1 MLKTL
6 RISFSLKNTYRV
18 NGIIHSLKHTP
29 LIKKLIPDM
38 WYSVV
43 GLKYFAYAVAGLWEF
58 LSAFLGKLTYIF
70 LMIFLPAFLYE
81 SMDARQVFLHIFVCL
96 MVIGSYANTYLF
108 NPSNDK
114 YYALILMRMNAKEY
128 ALVNYGYS
136 ILKVLIGFLIFGF
149 IFGLQMGLTWWQCIL
164 LATATAGIKLS
175 MAAIFLLGYEKTG
188 VGMSENKIGVPGW
201 GGIFVLLLAAYG
213 LPAFGIA
220 IPLQITV
227 GMMAFF
233 TVTGLLSVYKI
244 IRFSNYREVYHQI
257 LIEYQNALH
266 TAKDAVKEQN
276 KKRISVDAD
285 IVSNKK
291 GFEYMNDLFV
301 KRHRKILW
309 KSSKKIAAVSAMF
322 IVALVVACFIEEEA
336 KSVINEMMLTWLPY
350 FVFIMYYMNRG
361 AIFANT
367 VFVNCDSSMLTYPF
381 YKKPKLVLE
390 LFWIRLRE
398 LVKINLLP
406 AVVIGCGMALML
418 WVSGGTDTYMNY
430 VILVVSIIAMS
441 IFFSVHYLTIYYLF
455 QPYNLNAEVKNGAY
469 HIIMGVTYFCVYLF
483 INLKMS
489 TFIFGIMTIVFC
501 ILYCII
507 AGILVYR
514 FAPKTFRLRS

>member
-18 NGIIHSLKHTP
+18 NGIIHSLRHTP
-29 LIKKLIPDM
+29 LIKKLIPDA
-38 WYSVV
+38 WYGVR

-58 LSAFLGKLTYIF
+58 LSAFLGKLLYIL
-70 LMIFLPAFLYE
+70 LMIFLPVYFYE
-81 SMDARQVFLHIFVCL
+81 SMDAGQVFLHIFVCL

-114 YYALILMRMNAKEY
+114 YYALILMRMDARQY
-128 ALVNYGYS
+128 TLVNYGYA
-136 ILKVLIGFLIFGF
+136 ILKVLIGFLIFGL
-149 IFGLQMGLTWWQCIL
+149 IFGLGIGLPWWQCIL

-175 MAAIFLLGYEKTG
+175 MAALLLCSYDRTG
-188 VGMSENKIGVPGW
+188 VSMSESKLGIPGW
-201 GGIFVLLLAAYG
+201 VGIFVFLLAAYG
-213 LPAFGIA
+213 LPALGIV
-220 IPLQITV
+220 IPSQIVV
-227 GMMAFF
+227 GIMAFF
-233 TVTGLLSVYKI
+233 SVTGLLSLYKI
-244 IRFSNYREVYHQI
+244 IRFTQYRAVYHQI
-257 LIEYQNALH
+257 LTDYQH
-266 TAKDAVKEQN
+266 TMQNVDKAAKEQN
-276 KKRISVDAD
+276 RKNISVDAD
-285 IVSNKK
+285 IVSDKK

-309 KSSKKIAAVSAMF
+309 KSSKKIAAVTAMF
-322 IVALVVACFIEEEA
+322 IVALVVACFIEAEA
-336 KSVINEMMLTWLPY
+336 KTVINEMMLTWLPY

-361 AIFANT
+361 AVFANT

-381 YKKPKLVLE
+381 YKKPKLILE

-398 LVKINLLP
+398 LIKINLLP
-406 AVVIGCGMALML
+406 AVVIGCGMALLL
-418 WVSGGTDTYMNY
+418 WVSGGTDTYINY
-430 VILVVSIIAMS
+430 VILVMSIIAMS
-441 IFFSVHYLTIYYLF
+441 IFFSVHHLTMYYLF
-455 QPYNLNAEVKNGAY
+455 QPFNLNAEVKNGVY
-469 HIIMGVTYFCVYLF
+469 HMIIGVTYFCVYLF

-501 ILYCII
+501 VLYCIV

>member
-6 RISFSLKNTYRV
+6 RISFSLKITYRV

-38 WYSVV
+38 WYGIK
-43 GLKYFAYAVAGLWEF
+43 GLKYFAYAVAGVWEL
-58 LSAFLGKLTYIF
+58 LSAFLGKLAYIF
-70 LMIFLPAFLYE
+70 FMIFLTAYMYE
-81 SMDARQVFLHIFVCL
+81 GVALQEVFLHIFLCL
-96 MVIGSYANTYLF
+96 MIIGSYANTYLF

-128 ALVNYGYS
+128 ALVNYGYA
-136 ILKVLIGFLIFGF
+136 ILKVLVGFLIFGL
-149 IFGLQMGLTWWQCIL
+149 IFGLQIGLPWWQCIL

-175 MAAIFLLGYEKTG
+175 MAGVLLCVNERMGNTL
-188 VGMSENKIGVPGW
+188 SENKIGIPGW
-201 GGIFVLLLAAYG
+201 GGIGVCLLAAY
-213 LPAFGIA
+213 LPPVFGIV
-220 IPLQITV
+220 IPSQIVV
-227 GMMAFF
+227 GVMVALSL
-233 TVTGLLSVYKI
+233 TGVLALYKI
-244 IRFSNYREVYHQI
+244 LTFNKYREVYHDM
-257 LIEYQNALH
+257 LTDYNNTLER
-266 TAKDAVKEQN
+266 AKTAVKDQN
-276 KKRISVDAD
+276 KKHIVVDAD

-309 KSSKKIAAVSAMF
+309 KSSKKIAIVSAMF
-322 IVALVVACFIEEEA
+322 IVALVVACFIEEES
-336 KSVINEMMLTWLPY
+336 KTVINEMMLTWLPY

-367 VFVNCDSSMLTYPF
+367 VFVNCDCSMLTYPF
-381 YKKPKLVLE
+381 YKKPKLILE

-406 AVVIGCGMALML
+406 AVVIGCGMSLLL

-430 VILVVSIIAMS
+430 VILVVSILAMS
-441 IFFSVHYLTIYYLF
+441 IFFSVHHLTMYYLF
-455 QPYNLNAEVKNGAY
+455 QPFNLDAEVKNGVY
-469 HIIMGVTYFCVYLF
+469 HVIMGVTYFCVYLF

-501 ILYCII
+501 ILYCIV